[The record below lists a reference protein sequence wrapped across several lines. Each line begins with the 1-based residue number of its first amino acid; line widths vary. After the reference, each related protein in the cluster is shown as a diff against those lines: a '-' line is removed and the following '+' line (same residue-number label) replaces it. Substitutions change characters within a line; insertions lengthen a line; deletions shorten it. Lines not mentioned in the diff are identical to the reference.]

1 MTVKTLQS
9 LRTDSN
15 FDLFWRKAEIAR
27 QKLDVNDPELPRK
40 RKLPKRFEDGSAEPE
55 FSSDC
60 KQHFRQQ
67 YFEAIDLI
75 VNPINARFD
84 QLGYKV
90 YKNLQDLLINTIRNE
105 PYEEEFSFI
114 TTF

>member
-60 KQHFRQQ
+60 K
-67 YFEAIDLI
+67 
-75 VNPINARFD
+75 
-84 QLGYKV
+84 
-90 YKNLQDLLINTIRNE
+90 
-105 PYEEEFSFI
+105 
-114 TTF
+114 